1 MHANNPQTR
10 ESTSSSA
17 IAQGVRVAL
26 LARQGEAQDALR
38 EALRAVDAEL
48 VLAGDPRQL
57 DPEALRRAA
66 PQAVLVALDSVI
78 ETKLSGFDD
87 VLFDDAVLAIYEEA
101 ELVLRR
107 DAWENARWLRHL
119 MAKLHRRDDVLPPRV
134 TAPQDLMVET
144 VEACIGSWMM
154 PANGTAD
161 ATDTIHVA
169 ELAEATKPAKPFA
182 GVVLVLAG
190 MGGPDAL
197 RQLLGALPSDFHQ
210 PVLIRQRLY
219 GGHYDHLLRQ
229 LSRTSAL
236 PVQLAEQ
243 GGVALPGRAYLLP
256 EGTIATADDGTL
268 RFAQGDDDF
277 TSVPPTG
284 STVLLLSGCE
294 TAQAEAAATW
304 ALGGASLVAQSP
316 ETCFDDA
323 AARALLA
330 LGGDAAAPA
339 ALAWRLSAQA

>member
-1 MHANNPQTR
+1 MHANNPPPP
-10 ESTSSSA
+10 ESAPLSA
-17 IAQGVRVAL
+17 IALGVRVAL
-26 LARQGEAQDALR
+26 LARPGEAHDALS
-38 EALRAVDAEL
+38 EALRAAGAEL

-57 DPEALRRAA
+57 DPQALRQVA
-66 PQAVLVALDSVI
+66 PQAVLVALDPVI
-78 ETKLSGFDD
+78 EAKLSGFDD
-87 VLFDDAVLAIYEEA
+87 VLFDDSVLAIYEEA

-107 DAWENARWLRHL
+107 DAWENARWLRHV
-119 MAKLHRRDDVLPPRV
+119 MAKLHRRDDVLPPRA
-134 TAPQDLMVET
+134 TGPQDLIVET

-154 PANGTAD
+154 PETD
-161 ATDTIHVA
+161 VVDTIHVA
-169 ELAEATKPAKPFA
+169 EVAGATKPAKPFA
-182 GVVLVLAG
+182 GAVLVLAG

-197 RQLLGALPSDFHQ
+197 RQLLGALPADFHR

-243 GGVALPGRAYLLP
+243 GGEALPGRAYLLP
-256 EGTIATADDGTL
+256 EGTIASADAGEL
-268 RFAQGDDDF
+268 RFAPGDDDF
-277 TSVPPTG
+277 TGVPTTG
-284 STVLLLSGCE
+284 STVLLLSGCD
-294 TAQAEAAATW
+294 TAQAQAAAVW
-304 ALGGASLVAQSP
+304 ALGGATLVAQSP

>member
-1 MHANNPQTR
+1 MHANNPQSH
-10 ESTSSSA
+10 ESASA

-38 EALRAVDAEL
+38 DALRAAGAEL

-57 DPEALRRAA
+57 DPEALRNAA

-78 ETKLSGFDD
+78 ENRLSGFDD
-87 VLFDDAVLAIYEEA
+87 VLFDDSVLAIYEEA

-107 DAWENARWLRHL
+107 DAWENARWLRHV
-119 MAKLHRRDDVLPPRV
+119 MAKLHRRDDVLPPR
-134 TAPQDLMVET
+134 APASQDLTVET

-154 PANGTAD
+154 PATDTVEAAD
-161 ATDTIHVA
+161 AVVA
-169 ELAEATKPAKPFA
+169 AKPFA
-182 GVVLVLAG
+182 GAVLVLAG

-197 RQLLGALPSDFHQ
+197 RQLLGALPADFRR

-219 GGHYDHLLRQ
+219 GGRYDHLLRQ

-243 GGVALPGRAYLLP
+243 GAEALPCRAYLLP
-256 EGTIATADDGTL
+256 EGIVATLEAGAL
-268 RFAQGDDDF
+268 RFAHGDDDF
-277 TSVPPTG
+277 TNVPAKG

>member
-10 ESTSSSA
+10 ESAPSSA
-17 IAQGVRVAL
+17 IAQAGVRVAL

-38 EALRAVDAEL
+38 DALRAAGADL

-57 DPEALRRAA
+57 DPAALRQAA
-66 PQAVLVALDSVI
+66 PQAVLVALDSAI
-78 ETKLSGFDD
+78 EAKLSGFDD

-107 DAWENARWLRHL
+107 DAWENARWLRHV
-119 MAKLHRRDDVLPPRV
+119 MAKLHRRDDVLPPRA
-134 TAPQDLMVET
+134 TAPQDLAVET
-144 VEACIGSWMM
+144 VEACIGSWMA
-154 PANGTAD
+154 PATGMAD
-161 ATDTIHVA
+161 AA
-169 ELAEATKPAKPFA
+169 EVVVRPFPGA
-182 GVVLVLAG
+182 VLVLAG

-197 RQLLGALPSDFHQ
+197 RQLLGALPADFRRS
-210 PVLIRQRLY
+210 VLIRQRLY
-219 GGHYDHLLRQ
+219 GGRYDHLLRQ

-243 GGVALPGRAYLLP
+243 GGEALPGRAYLLP
-256 EGTIATADDGTL
+256 EGIVATLDAGAL
-268 RFAQGDDDF
+268 RFVHGDDDF
-277 TSVPPTG
+277 AGVPAAG
-284 STVLLLSGCE
+284 SAVLLLSGCE
-294 TAQAEAAATW
+294 TAQAEAAAVW

-323 AARALLA
+323 AALALLA